1 MLVTIR
7 IFIFSVFL
15 DLTFWTNKLKM
26 ILIKNRGK
34 SLEPLLACDNVALSY
49 VKFKTEIQISV
60 ISFKDKYR
68 SYKH

>member
-1 MLVTIR
+1 
-7 IFIFSVFL
+7 
-15 DLTFWTNKLKM
+15 M

-60 ISFKDKYR
+60 ISFKNKYR
-68 SYKH
+68 SYKHWLPEL